1 MVIGP
6 NRLIIDGFSSFSV
19 KFPLSKFVWFD
30 GKYVTLDKA
39 KVPVTTHAIHYG
51 TSVFEGI
58 RAYWNSKNLFV
69 FRLEDHMKRFRNSGK
84 FYSISLNFT
93 NKQIENAIINLCKK
107 NNIKKT
113 CYIRPFYFVGD
124 YGINL
129 HVTEKAPTNVA
140 IFMFPFG
147 DLFNKKGITAGVSS
161 WRKFSVSST
170 PPQAKMGGNYLN
182 SILATQEAKRNGYD
196 EAILLDKLG
205 NVSEAPGENIFIVK
219 DDEIITPPLSSS
231 ALAGI
236 TRDSIFELAEDRGYK
251 VVIREIT
258 RSELYIAD
266 EVFLSGTAAEIT
278 PIIRIDQNI
287 VGNGKTGIITS
298 ELIAD
303 YTDVVMNRNKK
314 YSEWLTPVY

>member
-1 MVIGP
+1 
-6 NRLIIDGFSSFSV
+6 V
-19 KFPLSKFVWFD
+19 KFPLSRFIWFD

-69 FRLEDHMKRFRNSGK
+69 FRLEDHIKRFRNSGK

-93 NKQIENAIINLCKK
+93 NKKIEDAIINLCKK
-107 NNIKKT
+107 NKMRKT

-129 HVTEKAPTNVA
+129 HVTENAPTIVA

-161 WRKFSVSST
+161 WRKFSISSS

-219 DDEIITPPLSSS
+219 DDKLITPPLSSS

-236 TRDSIFELAEDRGYK
+236 TRDSIFKLAEDRGYR

-258 RSELYIAD
+258 RSELYIAN
-266 EVFLSGTAAEIT
+266 EVFLSGTAAEII

-287 VGNGKTGIITS
+287 IGNGKVGNITN
-298 ELIAD
+298 ELISD
-303 YTDVVMNRNKK
+303 YTNVVMNRNEK

>member
-1 MVIGP
+1 
-6 NRLIIDGFSSFSV
+6 V

-51 TSVFEGI
+51 TSIFEGI
-58 RAYWNSKNLFV
+58 RAYWNSKNLFL

-107 NNIKKT
+107 NNMKKT

-236 TRDSIFELAEDRGYK
+236 TRDSIFELAKDRGYK

-287 VGNGKTGIITS
+287 IGNGKVGIITS
-298 ELIAD
+298 ELISD
-303 YTDVVMNRNKK
+303 YTDVVMNRNEK
-314 YSEWLTPVY
+314 YSEWLTAVY

>member
-1 MVIGP
+1 M
-6 NRLIIDGFSSFSV
+6 DDFSSFSV
-19 KFPLSKFVWFD
+19 KFSFSKLVWFD
-30 GKYVTLDKA
+30 GKFVALDKA

-58 RAYWNSKNLFV
+58 RAYWNTKNLYV
-69 FRLEDHMKRFRNSGK
+69 FRLKDHIKRFRNSGK

-93 NKQIENAIINLCKK
+93 DKQIENAIVNLCKK
-107 NNIKKT
+107 NKMKRS
-113 CYIRPFYFVGD
+113 CYIRPFYFVGN

-182 SILATQEAKRNGYD
+182 SILTTQEAKRNGYD

-205 NVSEAPGENIFIVK
+205 NVSEAPGENIFIIK
-219 DDEIITPPLSSS
+219 DDRIITPPLTSS

-236 TRDSIFELAEDRGYK
+236 TRDSIFSIAEDIGYK
-251 VVIREIT
+251 VVVREIT

-278 PIIRIDQNI
+278 PIIRIDQNKI
-287 VGNGKTGIITS
+287 GNGKVGTITS
-298 ELIAD
+298 ELMSD
-303 YTDVVMNRNKK
+303 YKDMVMNKNEK
-314 YSEWLTPVY
+314 YSEWLTQVY